1 MGFHHEA
8 DQFGDPENPRKKT
21 REEKQKATKNVNQ
34 KIIHF
39 YEQIPNL
46 PIYRTIHCHPDGL

>member
-8 DQFGDPENPRKKT
+8 DQFGDPENPRKK
-21 REEKQKATKNVNQ
+21 RGKAKQKATKNVKL
-34 KIIHF
+34 KINYF

-46 PIYRTIHCHPDGL
+46 PISSTIHCHPDGL